1 MAIGTKSEN
10 YTYFVSLSSTTWIL
24 ITQTTVEQGFSRCM
38 PAYLHNRTKRI
49 PCRKKLVIMIF
60 FVQNILS
67 PHRLNVK
74 CSEHG
79 QCT

>member
-60 FVQNILS
+60 FVLNILS
-67 PHRLNVK
+67 HPSIK